1 MKTFLVRPF
10 EEAISKMRKYSQVK
24 FFIMLR
30 FEDLRYL
37 LPSATKLR
45 RLCFYRRLSVHSG
58 GWGWGCLPQ
67 CMLGYH
73 TPPPEQTPPEQM
85 PPGSRHTHL
94 PGSRQPPWE
103 QTPPPPGEQTPPRG
117 ADTPGS
123 RDPPEQ
129 TPPGSRC
136 PPGADTPREQMPP
149 REQAPPPPEIR
160 SLLRTVRIL
169 LECIL
174 VLSSFHPNLC
184 ANTFFLSMR

>member
-73 TPPPEQTPPEQM
+73 TPPEQTPPEQM

-103 QTPPPPGEQTPPRG
+103 QTPPPPGEQTPLG
-117 ADTPGS
+117 AETPLS
-123 RDPPEQ
+123 RH
-129 TPPGSRC
+129 
-136 PPGADTPREQMPP
+136 PPGADAPPQSRHSPRADTPP
-149 REQAPPPPEIR
+149 REQAPPPPR
-160 SLLRTVRIL
+160 DTVTAADGT
-169 LECIL
+169 
-174 VLSSFHPNLC
+174 HPTGMHSC
-184 ANTFFLSMR
+184 FK

>member
-1 MKTFLVRPF
+1 MKTFLVHPF

-24 FFIMLR
+24 FFILLR

-73 TPPPEQTPPEQM
+73 TPPRANPPEQM
-85 PPGSRHTHL
+85 PPWQQTHTPPREQTSPGSRDPLPLGSRH
-94 PGSRQPPWE
+94 PP
-103 QTPPPPGEQTPPRG
+103 G

-123 RDPPEQ
+123 RHPPRAD
-129 TPPGSRC
+129 TPPPGSRH
-136 PPGADTPREQMPP
+136 PPW
-149 REQAPPPPEIR
+149 EQAPPPEIR